1 MAKLK
6 WSYGETYEKSTL
18 ADKPGPIE
26 NTPSD
31 KPGTKNHK
39 NLVFDPRDSYNYLEC
54 KKENLNSKISDRY
67 LVKRSF
73 QNPFFL
79 EHNYVQDMEIR
90 NEFLIPKISEQE
102 KTA

>member
-6 WSYGETYEKSTL
+6 WSYGEIYEKSTL
-18 ADKPGPIE
+18 ADKPRPIE
-26 NTPSD
+26 KKHDDTP
-31 KPGTKNHK
+31 GNK
-39 NLVFDPRDSYNYLEC
+39 NLVFDPRESYNYLEC
-54 KKENLNSKISDRY
+54 KKDNLNSKITDRY

-79 EHNYVQDMEIR
+79 EHNYAQDMEIR
-90 NEFLIPKISEQE
+90 SKFLIPQISEQE